1 MEEFAQHFG
10 DWLDAY
16 GYPVLFIGV
25 LLENLGLPVPGE
37 TALLLAGLL
46 ASREESHFTLLG
58 VIVVT
63 IIAAV
68 LGDNAGFY
76 LGHRYA
82 RARLQAGKRF
92 LFLTPS
98 MLQVAEG
105 YFQRYGIWTVAAA
118 RFITGLRVV
127 CALAA
132 GTAGMHWKSFLIANL
147 VGAAAWAVSMSMLGY
162 FFGHSWQLLHHWMG
176 RGGLIILG
184 SVVLL
189 VGLPYLL
196 RRLHKLAPEEWRQ
209 YLPRQIWQG
218 VLAAV
223 LELVCLAIL
232 VLLARHH
239 HPSQWEIHMQEW
251 LAEQRSGFLDGLAMI
266 GSILGI
272 LPLMVA
278 LAAGMTWWLRRRGRP
293 GREVAVVW
301 WSLLASE
308 AVGLLLLALIRWHG
322 IEPARTMAWP
332 YGFSGLAPLRGFALI
347 GITVWLI
354 GRTHPQRDWLVK
366 SLAMAIILWI
376 GFGVVWLREQLLT
389 EVLLEYAAGG
399 VLLFAGLW
407 WLEGYGPGLAGSQ
420 PAIPSAPESSP
431 ESNPSLNDRK
441 GIA

>member
-58 VIVVT
+58 VILVT

-68 LGDNAGFY
+68 IGDNLGFF

-98 MLQVAEG
+98 MLQLAEG
-105 YFQRYGIWTVAAA
+105 YFNRYGIWTVAAA

-162 FFGHSWQLLHHWMG
+162 FFGHSWQLLHKWMG

-209 YLPRQIWQG
+209 YLPRQVWQG

-239 HPSQWEIHMQEW
+239 HPSPWELHLQDW
-251 LAEQRSGFLDGLAMI
+251 LAAQSNAFVDTLAMI
-266 GSILGI
+266 GSFLGI
-272 LPLMVA
+272 LPVMIA
-278 LAAGMTWWLRRRGRP
+278 LAVFMTWWLWRQSRPRR
-293 GREVAVVW
+293 EIAVIW
-301 WSLLASE
+301 GSLLASE
-308 AVGLLLLALIRWHG
+308 IVGLVLLALIRRHG
-322 IEPARTMAWP
+322 IEPARTAAWP
-332 YGFSGLAPLRGFALI
+332 YGFSGLEPIRAFALV
-347 GITVWLI
+347 GMSAWLI
-354 GRTHPQRDWLVK
+354 GRLYPPRDGLVK
-366 SLAMAIILWI
+366 SLALLVIIWI
-376 GFGVVWLREQLLT
+376 SFGVIWLREQLLT
-389 EVLLEYAAGG
+389 EVLLECAAGG

-407 WLEGYGPGLAGSQ
+407 WLEGYGPAPAGSQ
-420 PAIPSAPESSP
+420 PAVPSAPQ
-431 ESNPSLNDRK
+431 PSA
-441 GIA
+441 GAE

>member
-16 GYPVLFIGV
+16 GYPVLFVGV

-46 ASREESHFTLLG
+46 ASREESHFTLVG
-58 VIVVT
+58 VILVT

-68 LGDNAGFY
+68 IGDNLGFY

-82 RARLQAGKRF
+82 RSRLQAGKRF

-98 MLQVAEG
+98 MLKVAEG
-105 YFQRYGIWTVAAA
+105 YFDRYGIWTVAAA

-147 VGAAAWAVSMSMLGY
+147 VGAAAWAVSMSTLGY
-162 FFGHSWQLLHHWMG
+162 FFGHSWHLLHQWMG

-184 SVVLL
+184 SIVLL
-189 VGLPYLL
+189 VGLPYLM

-232 VLLARHH
+232 VLLAKHRL
-239 HPSQWEIHMQEW
+239 PSPWELHVQEW
-251 LAEQRSGFLDGLAMI
+251 LAEQSNAFTDTLATI
-266 GSILGI
+266 GSVLGI
-272 LPLMVA
+272 LPVMIA
-278 LAAGMTWWLRRRGRP
+278 LAAGMTWWLWRQSRP
-293 GREVAVVW
+293 RQEIAVVW

-308 AVGLLLLALIRWHG
+308 AVGLMLLSLIRRQG
-322 IEPARTMAWP
+322 IEPARTFAWP
-332 YGFSGLAPLRGFALI
+332 YGFSGLAPIRAFALI
-347 GITVWLI
+347 GTTAWLI
-354 GRTHPQRDWLVK
+354 GRLHPPRDWLIK
-366 SLAMAIILWI
+366 SIAFLVIVWI

-399 VLLFAGLW
+399 LILFAGLW
-407 WLEGYGPGLAGSQ
+407 WLEGYGPGPAGSRVPTQ
-420 PAIPSAPESSP
+420 PVPERP
-431 ESNPSLNDRK
+431 AAAE
-441 GIA
+441 